1 MDQVKFAIVGCGH
14 IAHKHA
20 QAIRALDG
28 VQLAAVCDPNEER
41 VKKFVEEYQ
50 GEGYLNYGELL
61 KRQDIQVIN
70 LCTPSGLHGEMA
82 LAAARA
88 HKHVLL
94 EKPMTLSLQEAD
106 DLIEGFRAEGV
117 QLGVIHQN
125 RFKPVVQYLKEA
137 VEKGC
142 FGKLTH
148 ANATVRWNRGDQYFQ
163 QEPWRGTRKMDG
175 GTLLNQAIH
184 NIDLLL
190 WIMGPVKSVFAYTA
204 TRLRSIETEDVGVA
218 LLRFANGALGVVEAA
233 TTIYPGN
240 LEETLNIFGSTGT
253 VILGGVT
260 ANDAKVWEVKDL
272 VKPEISNNNKFPSY
286 HGHLEAIKDMVK
298 AVQTGDKPLVDGEE
312 ARKTLEVILAI
323 YESAASGQEVVLPF
337 REV

>member
-1 MDQVKFAIVGCGH
+1 MDEVKFAIVGCGH

-28 VQLAAVCDPNEER
+28 VKLAAVCDPNEDR

-88 HKHVLL
+88 RKHVLL

-106 DLIEGFRAEGV
+106 DLIEGCRANGV
-117 QLGVIHQN
+117 HLGVIHQN
-125 RFKPVVQYLKEA
+125 RFKPAVQYLKEA
-137 VEKGC
+137 VEKGR

-148 ANATVRWNRGDQYFQ
+148 GNATVRWNRGDQYFQ

-175 GTLLNQAIH
+175 GTFLNQAIH

-260 ANDAKVWEVKDL
+260 ANEARVWEVKDL
-272 VKPEISNNNKFPSY
+272 SKPEGMIDKLPSY
-286 HGHLEAIKDMVK
+286 QGHLEAIKDMVK
-298 AVQTGDKPLVDGEE
+298 AVQTGTKPLVDGEE
-312 ARKTLEVILAI
+312 ARNTLEVILAI
-323 YESAASGQEVVLPF
+323 YESAATGQEVILPF